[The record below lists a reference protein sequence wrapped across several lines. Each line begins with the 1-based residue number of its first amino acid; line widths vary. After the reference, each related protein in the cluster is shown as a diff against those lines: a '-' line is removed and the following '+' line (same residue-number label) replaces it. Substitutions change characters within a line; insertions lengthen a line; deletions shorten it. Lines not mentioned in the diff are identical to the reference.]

1 MKRFLTSLIIR
12 EMQIKSTVR
21 HHLTLVR
28 MGIIKKSRHKHTKS
42 LETIN
47 DRVIM
52 EEREPFYTVGDT
64 ANWNRHYGEQCESSF
79 KK

>member
-1 MKRFLTSLIIR
+1 MLHWS
-12 EMQIKSTVR
+12 EWAS
-21 HHLTLVR
+21 
-28 MGIIKKSRHKHTKS
+28 SRNLDTNKQKS

-52 EEREPFYTVGDT
+52 EEREPSYTFGDT
-64 ANWNRHYGEQCESSF
+64 ANWYRHYGEQCESSF